1 MNTIAIANQ
10 KGGVGKTTSS
20 IELADCLAGLNKK
33 VVVIDLDQQGNL
45 TDYMDAVSNLTI
57 RDLMM
62 AQKHPD
68 EIIQHKGRI
77 DVIASTDELSRAEK
91 EFTDPSDVYI
101 LSDVCEMLDNLY
113 HYDYAIIDNGPS
125 RGLLL
130 SMSYIAADGI
140 IVPSECDKGAIKG
153 ILAMERDLAKLRDTK
168 HPMTNAEIIGVILTK
183 YENTTIHKAAIK
195 RVEAMLDAIKG
206 EPFIDTVRKSVKASE
221 AKEYSKSLQQ
231 YVRYSNPAIDYRHIA
246 EKIIKKMEG

>member
-1 MNTIAIANQ
+1 MKTIAVANQ
-10 KGGVGKTTSS
+10 KGGVGKTTTS
-20 IELADCLAGLNKK
+20 IELADCLAGLGKK

-45 TDYMDAVSNLTI
+45 TDYMDAASQDTI

-62 AQKHPD
+62 AQKQPD
-68 EIIQHKGRI
+68 EVIQHKGDI

-101 LSDVCEMLDNLY
+101 LSDVCEMLEKLY
-113 HYDYAIIDNGPS
+113 QYDYAVIDNGPS

-140 IVPSECDKGAIKG
+140 LVPSECDKGAVKG
-153 ILAMERDLAKLRDTK
+153 ILSIERDLSKLRDTK

-183 YENTTIHKAAIK
+183 YENTTIHKSAVR
-195 RVEAMLDAIKG
+195 RVEAMLESVRG
-206 EPFIDTVRKSVKASE
+206 RQFIYTVRKSVKASE
-221 AKEYSKSLQQ
+221 AKEYSKSLQK
-231 YVRYSNPAIDYRHIA
+231 YGRYSNPAVDYRHVA
-246 EKIIKKMEG
+246 EKVMERMEG